1 MEYFDILLAKKL
13 SGGGGGGSADA
24 FIAGYAE
31 GTLTEIVVPEG
42 VTTIRESAFRY
53 YPAPVTID
61 LPSTLDTIGGR
72 ALSVSASTTDK
83 ITIISR
89 ATTPPEAGQIG
100 LNVTYVE
107 AIYVPAGS
115 VDAYKA
121 AANWNTY
128 ADLIQ
133 AIPE

>member
-24 FIAGYAE
+24 FIAGYVE

-42 VTTIRESAFRY
+42 VTTLRDHALQY
-53 YPAPVTID
+53 YPGPVTID
-61 LPSTLDTIGGR
+61 LPSTLDTIGNR
-72 ALSVSASTTDK
+72 ALSLVVSESAKVTF
-83 ITIISR
+83 ICR
-89 ATTPPEAGQIG
+89 ATTPPNLIQLG
-100 LNVTYVE
+100 LNINTIA
-107 AIYVPAGS
+107 AIYVPAES

-121 AANWNTY
+121 VTGWSTY
-128 ADLIQ
+128 ADVIQ

>member
-1 MEYFDILLAKKL
+1 MDSYDILLAKKL
-13 SGGGGGGSADA
+13 SGGGGGSADA
-24 FIAGYAE
+24 FIASYVE

-42 VTTIRESAFRY
+42 VTTLRERALQY

-100 LNVTYVE
+100 LNVTSVE

-121 AANWNTY
+121 ATGWSTY